1 MPFFL
6 KSMNRDGESCEIWEG
21 WVREYTEGRGSECSE
36 GGGRRGGVVS
46 VVKVGSEPEAT
57 DCSLYIP
64 TPERPRTMVHPIPL
78 PSRLF
83 D

>member
-36 GGGRRGGVVS
+36 GGDGGE
-46 VVKVGSEPEAT
+46 G
-57 DCSLYIP
+57 
-64 TPERPRTMVHPIPL
+64 
-78 PSRLF
+78 
-83 D
+83 